1 MAVKSKNTWI
11 LIIFI
16 CAGLVIGGL
25 IGKLSAQVDWLSW
38 LAFGQEFGLSQPL
51 VLDLSVLKIT
61 FGFTININMAS
72 IIGMAIALF
81 IYRWIE
87 KDEKKKEQL
96 LDEILYYNEQDFDIV
111 KEMFFD
117 VNPVTETGVGSCMF
131 PYHEM
136 KRIIHNIR
144 HPEAEDKNVIS
155 SGVEAFGWLWL

>member
-11 LIIFI
+11 LIII

-81 IYRWIE
+81 IYRWI
-87 KDEKKKEQL
+87 
-96 LDEILYYNEQDFDIV
+96 
-111 KEMFFD
+111 
-117 VNPVTETGVGSCMF
+117 
-131 PYHEM
+131 
-136 KRIIHNIR
+136 
-144 HPEAEDKNVIS
+144 
-155 SGVEAFGWLWL
+155 

>member
-25 IGKLSAQVDWLSW
+25 IEKISAQVDWISW

-81 IYRWIE
+81 IYRWI
-87 KDEKKKEQL
+87 
-96 LDEILYYNEQDFDIV
+96 
-111 KEMFFD
+111 
-117 VNPVTETGVGSCMF
+117 
-131 PYHEM
+131 
-136 KRIIHNIR
+136 
-144 HPEAEDKNVIS
+144 
-155 SGVEAFGWLWL
+155 

>member
-1 MAVKSKNTWI
+1 MAVKNKNTWI

-38 LAFGQEFGLSQPL
+38 LAFGQECGLSQPL

-81 IYRWIE
+81 IYRWI
-87 KDEKKKEQL
+87 
-96 LDEILYYNEQDFDIV
+96 
-111 KEMFFD
+111 
-117 VNPVTETGVGSCMF
+117 
-131 PYHEM
+131 
-136 KRIIHNIR
+136 
-144 HPEAEDKNVIS
+144 
-155 SGVEAFGWLWL
+155 

>member
-1 MAVKSKNTWI
+1 MKDYREDKSKKELEELLQI
-11 LIIFI
+11 
-16 CAGLVIGGL
+16 V
-25 IGKLSAQVDWLSW
+25 
-38 LAFGQEFGLSQPL
+38 P
-51 VLDLSVLKIT
+51 LKIKNPEIIDNLRED
-61 FGFTININMAS
+61 INNREYS
-72 IIGMAIALF
+72 LALEK
-81 IYRWIE
+81 IHRILDE

-136 KRIIHNIR
+136 KRIIYNIR
-144 HPEAEDKNVIS
+144 HPETEDKNVIS